1 MGIEETIT
9 ASIRTQVLTP
19 EHTLV
24 TTAFV
29 NRIGTAVPPNDVH
42 KTFIHFVDQLLPDS
56 KAKLLFQRMSQRAG
70 IEHRYSVLEAN
81 DPFAP
86 ALDRNGLYQMG
97 HFAGTS
103 ARMAQFQTKA
113 VDLAEKSISELELNG
128 ERSLITHLIVASCTG
143 FAAPGLDQML
153 VERLR
158 LNPTI
163 ERTMIGFMGCAA
175 AVNAL
180 RLAHHIVRSE
190 PSSKVLVLNVEL
202 CTLHLHKTPDL
213 ESLLTALLFGDGSA
227 AALVSAEPTG
237 VAIKNFR
244 AITIPNS
251 QDLITWRIGDRGFE
265 MSLSGEVPA
274 GSLRHCGRKQCAMTI
289 KASFAASARA
299 PSSDGPY
306 TPGGRT
312 ILDAVEHGL
321 ALGPD
326 VLSWSRGVLRDFGNM
341 SSATLMFVLQRMMDD
356 PAGPAEGIAIA
367 FGPGLVAE
375 SFCFSL
381 LQ

>member
-9 ASIRTQVLTP
+9 ASIRTQGLTP

-202 CTLHLHKTPDL
+202 CTLHLHETPDL

-274 GSLRHCGRKQCAMTI
+274 RIAAALRQEAMRNDDQGLLRGQRPSAFERWAVHARGSDHPRRC
-289 KASFAASARA
+289 
-299 PSSDGPY
+299 
-306 TPGGRT
+306 
-312 ILDAVEHGL
+312 
-321 ALGPD
+321 
-326 VLSWSRGVLRDFGNM
+326 
-341 SSATLMFVLQRMMDD
+341 
-356 PAGPAEGIAIA
+356 
-367 FGPGLVAE
+367 
-375 SFCFSL
+375 
-381 LQ
+381 